1 MEGGKLKLEDT
12 ASAYLPYYREDI
24 GKKVT
29 VHHLLAHT
37 SGIPSYTGLPR
48 FFEDV
53 SRDPYKVDAFIKK
66 YCSEDLEF
74 EPGSKY
80 RYNNSGY
87 FLLGAIIEQVT
98 GKPVRSCSE
107 GANTRCGGYGRHG
120 IRPPQYAD

>member
-1 MEGGKLKLEDT
+1 M
-12 ASAYLPYYREDI
+12 
-24 GKKVT
+24 T

-53 SRDPYKVDAFIKK
+53 SRDPYEVDAFIKK
-66 YCSEDLEF
+66 YCSGDLEF

-87 FLLGAIIEQVT
+87 FLLGAIIGTESEEQT
-98 GKPVRSCSE
+98 SASDAEEALRG
-107 GANTRCGGYGRHG
+107 
-120 IRPPQYAD
+120 